1 MTIDPVKN
9 AYRKCIERAQQ
20 KGVTYN
26 EKLLKFSKQMKSF
39 HLAQRTTRGGSPPR
53 PPTPPSPDNYT
64 YNPKY
69 DLLPLNSPNVVSYP
83 EIEPEKEKPRDKSVE
98 IEPRDLLSTA
108 CKSLFFEE
116 ENPPAILSD
125 QTFLDDS
132 SCELSI
138 NATCSGPFQDDSS
151 TPVLPV
157 SFTSSSTGPLQNQSS
172 RLMSRRE
179 TPVIAASSTGPFQED
194 CSRLMRRRE
203 TIPVSFPASSTGP
216 FQDDPS
222 RLMSRSE
229 TPVIPVIAE
238 NLVDKT
244 VQSTKKGGEGRRIG
258 EDREDLT
265 NESKKLLKRKAE
277 IIG

>member
-1 MTIDPVKN
+1 M
-9 AYRKCIERAQQ
+9 
-20 KGVTYN
+20 
-26 EKLLKFSKQMKSF
+26 
-39 HLAQRTTRGGSPPR
+39 
-53 PPTPPSPDNYT
+53 
-64 YNPKY
+64 
-69 DLLPLNSPNVVSYP
+69 
-83 EIEPEKEKPRDKSVE
+83 E

-138 NATCSGPFQDDSS
+138 NATCSGPFQDNSS
-151 TPVLPV
+151 TPVLHV
-157 SFTSSSTGPLQNQSS
+157 SFTLSTTGPLQNQSS

-229 TPVIPVIAE
+229 TPVIAE

-244 VQSTKKGGEGRRIG
+244 VQSSKKGGEGRIG

-265 NESKKLLKRKAE
+265 NESKKLIKRKAE
-277 IIG
+277 IMGKYFFKSAILKGSLEVTPTYLLHHLSFSIQQFYV